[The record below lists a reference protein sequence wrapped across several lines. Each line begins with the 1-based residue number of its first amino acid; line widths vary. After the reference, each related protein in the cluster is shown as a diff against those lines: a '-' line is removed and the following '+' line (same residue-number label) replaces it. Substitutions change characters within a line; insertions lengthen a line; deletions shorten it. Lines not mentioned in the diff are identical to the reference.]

1 MTVAFQNWIILEIN
15 EVLRQPGAP
24 LLIWCD
30 PELSWLELLQRASE
44 SGSLC
49 EPWKLKSERHF
60 TLATAGFHPERVLSM
75 P

>member
-1 MTVAFQNWIILEIN
+1 MTDTFQNWMIFEIN

-24 LLIWCD
+24 LLIWRD
-30 PELSWLELLQRASE
+30 PELVKRLQRASE

-49 EPWKLKSERHF
+49 EPWKFKSERHF
-60 TLATAGFHPERVLSM
+60 TKRRQGFRPERVLSM